1 MHSIMMIIKFLSTNF
16 KFKFKDLDDFILVF
30 WMKLVSWHLGQNN
43 NTVVIGYYILNCTKR
58 KSNKHFVGQLL
69 AYEIVLLFFAAVH

>member
-16 KFKFKDLDDFILVF
+16 KFKFNDLDDFILVF

-58 KSNKHFVGQLL
+58 KSNKHFVGQL